1 MPGNRRAT
9 NWKILSKFQLVFDKT
24 AVIVQAI
31 AEIEGKVLF
40 NPGFTGDISPSAFLI

>member
-9 NWKILSKFQLVFDKT
+9 NRKILSKFQLVFDET

-40 NPGFTGDISPSAFLI
+40 TGDISPSAFLI